1 MVNYEEKVFH
11 PNLGICDVTGID
23 KKGKTY
29 GYYGSGWKYLFHT
42 IQKPAPGRCEK
53 SDGKQRG

>member
-23 KKGKTY
+23 KKEKRMVITAAD
-29 GYYGSGWKYLFHT
+29 GSTCSIPF
-42 IQKPAPGRCEK
+42 K
-53 SDGKQRG
+53 SLPLVGVRKQRG

>member
-23 KKGKTY
+23 KRKRGN
-29 GYYGSGWKYLFHT
+29 YGSGWKYLFHT
-42 IQKPAPGRCEK
+42 VREPATSGCTK
-53 SDGKQRG
+53 SDGK

>member
-23 KKGKTY
+23 KKE
-29 GYYGSGWKYLFHT
+29 
-42 IQKPAPGRCEK
+42 KPAPGRCEK